1 MKEHLKTFL
10 LFSVF
15 GVLFFA
21 PVISYAA
28 NLGFSPSI
36 ITRAVGSTFSV
47 SAYVSSPDKA
57 INAASGVI
65 SFSPSLLEVVGV
77 SKNNSVMNLWVQE
90 PTFSNIQGT
99 VNFEGI
105 ALNPGYTGSQGT
117 IINVTFRAKSAGVA
131 NVKFSSGSVLANDG
145 AGTNI
150 LDDLGIATF
159 SIQSDNAEVPDIIPV
174 SSIENG
180 FNAPTITSPTH
191 PDQAKWYSNNAPEFS
206 WTLPPDAIEVKTL
219 IGVSSTALPSVRYSP
234 PISSKKIDQLPDGV
248 YYFSLQILTSNSGW
262 GNIARYRVNIDTTPP
277 DPFLISFPHG
287 KTGLEPQPVILFN
300 TTDNISGVRTYDVK
314 IGNGGPERVAPTAT
328 SNPYPLPK
336 QYPGNHIVT
345 ITAIDEAG
353 NTRSESENFTI
364 QAIDKPIITSYQEE
378 IESGDIVKI
387 RGTTYPDSDITILFK
402 ERDEVIFEEH
412 TRSNSS
418 GDWAVVA
425 TKRLSPGIYVFTAR
439 VTDGRG
445 AQSDETE
452 PLTIIAKSKFLT
464 DLINIVLDYLS
475 AIILIGILL
484 AVFIGGGVYAWNRT
498 NRVLRKFKR
507 ESREAEKI
515 LEKSFR
521 LLRRDIAT
529 HITRLK
535 SLKRKLTKEEI
546 SFLEQFDNELGEAE
560 EAIANEIKDIS
571 HS

>member
-1 MKEHLKTFL
+1 MEKKIISFVLYFCFGIFFL
-10 LFSVF
+10 LPNIAFSAS
-15 GVLFFA
+15 LD
-21 PVISYAA
+21 
-28 NLGFSPSI
+28 LSPLI
-36 ITRAVGSTFSV
+36 LTRSVGDIFSV
-47 SAYVSSPDKA
+47 SVNVSSSDKA
-57 INAASGVI
+57 INAVSGVV
-65 SFSPSLLEVVGV
+65 SFSPSVFEVISI
-77 SKNNSVMNLWVQE
+77 SKTNSIINLWVEE
-90 PTFSNIQGT
+90 PSFSNKDGT
-99 VNFEGI
+99 INFEGV
-105 ALNPGYTGSQGT
+105 ALNPGFLGSHGT
-117 IINVTFRAKSAGVA
+117 IISVNFKAKNPGQGKIS
-131 NVKFSSGSVLANDG
+131 FSSGAILANDG

-150 LDDLGIATF
+150 LSSMGSSNLTINSGVKVEEKLLTNDVVN
-159 SIQSDNAEVPDIIPV
+159 DNNLLVIK
-174 SSIENG
+174 S
-180 FNAPTITSPTH
+180 TSH
-191 PDQAKWYSNNAPEFS
+191 PDQSKWYSDNSPEFS
-206 WTLPPDAIEVKTL
+206 WVLPDDAIEVKTL
-219 IGVSSTALPSVRYSP
+219 IGVSSTALPSVRYLP

-248 YYFSLQILTSNSGW
+248 YYFSLQIRTSNDGW
-262 GNIARYRVNIDTTPP
+262 GNVARYRVNIDTTPP

-287 KTGLEPQPVILFN
+287 KTGWEPQPVIIFN
-300 TTDNISGVRTYDVK
+300 TTDDTSGVRTYDVK
-314 IGNGGPERVAPTAT
+314 IGDGGPERIAPTAT

-336 QYPGNHIVT
+336 QYPGDHIVT
-345 ITAIDEAG
+345 ITAVDEAG
-353 NTRSESENFTI
+353 NTRSASENFTI
-364 QAIDKPIITSYQEE
+364 QAIDRPTITSYQDE

-425 TKRLSPGIYVFTAR
+425 TKRFSPGPYVFTAR

-452 PLTIIAKSKFLT
+452 PLTIIVKSKFLT

-498 NRVLRKFKR
+498 YRVLRKFKR

-521 LLRRDIAT
+521 ILRKDIAT